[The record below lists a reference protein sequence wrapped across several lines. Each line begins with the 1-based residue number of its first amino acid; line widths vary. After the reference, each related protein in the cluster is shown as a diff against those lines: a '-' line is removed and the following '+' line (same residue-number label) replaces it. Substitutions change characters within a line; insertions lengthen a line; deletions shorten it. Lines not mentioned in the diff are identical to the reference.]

1 MQNTDTNNINNNNNN
16 AINNI
21 INESIN
27 NIDIVDIRENNSS
40 DNINNESDNNSD
52 NSSIKDLGGRPKIQ
66 IDKKTF
72 EGLCFIQA
80 TKDEICSVFNIDEKT
95 LTRWCKDTY
104 KRGFSDVLKEKS
116 AGGKSSLRRAQ
127 WQSAQKGNVVM
138 QIWLG
143 KNWLDQRDKVE
154 NTNNTENHASII
166 NVNFGGRK

>member
-1 MQNTDTNNINNNNNN
+1 MQNTDTNNINNNNADNMQDN
-16 AINNI
+16 NNI
-21 INESIN
+21 IDESIN
-27 NIDIVDIRENNSS
+27 NISDYNN
-40 DNINNESDNNSD
+40 NNNK
-52 NSSIKDLGGRPKIQ
+52 KDLGGRPKAV

-80 TKDEICSVFNIDEKT
+80 TKEEVCAVFNVDEKT

-104 KRGFSDVLKEKS
+104 KRGFSDILKEKS

-143 KNWLDQRDKVE
+143 KNWLGQTDKIE
-154 NTNNTENHASII
+154 NKFTGSENEGIKI
-166 NVNFGGRK
+166 NVNFGGKKSE

>member
-1 MQNTDTNNINNNNNN
+1 MQNTDTNNINNNN
-16 AINNI
+16 I

-27 NIDIVDIRENNSS
+27 NIDIIDIQENNSS
-40 DNINNESDNNSD
+40 DNINNEIDNNSD
-52 NSSIKDLGGRPKIQ
+52 NSSVKDLGGRPKIQ

-80 TKDEICSVFNIDEKT
+80 TKEEICAVFNVNEKT

-104 KRGFSDVLKEKS
+104 QCGFYDILKVKS

-127 WQSAQKGNVVM
+127 WKSAQKGNVVM

-154 NTNNTENHASII
+154 NSISSNTEQSII

>member
-1 MQNTDTNNINNNNNN
+1 MQNTDINNINNNIDAIDTQDIINNN
-16 AINNI
+16 IKD
-21 INESIN
+21 ESIN
-27 NIDIVDIRENNSS
+27 NIS
-40 DNINNESDNNSD
+40 DDSNINKEKN
-52 NSSIKDLGGRPKIQ
+52 LGGRPKAV

-80 TKDEICSVFNIDEKT
+80 TKEEICSIFDVNEKT

-104 KRGFSDVLKEKS
+104 NCGFYDILKEKS

-154 NTNNTENHASII
+154 NTNNTENEPATI
-166 NVNFGGRK
+166 NVNFGGKK

>member
-1 MQNTDTNNINNNNNN
+1 MQNKDTNNINNNNADNMQDTIN
-16 AINNI
+16 NNI
-21 INESIN
+21 IDESIN
-27 NIDIVDIRENNSS
+27 NIS
-40 DNINNESDNNSD
+40 DDSNINKEKN
-52 NSSIKDLGGRPKIQ
+52 LGGRPKAV

-80 TKDEICSVFNIDEKT
+80 TKEEVCAVFNVDEKT

-104 KRGFSDVLKEKS
+104 KRGFSEILKVKS

-154 NTNNTENHASII
+154 NTNNTENEPATI
-166 NVNFGGRK
+166 NVNFGGKK